1 MNDKK
6 NSACGIWVNDQDAA
20 RKFYVETLG
29 FKLQTD
35 IIMETGY
42 RWIEVVPLGGD
53 TALTLAKP
61 YLGQNDVSI
70 GGFSNVVLSCD
81 NIIKTCEELESRG
94 VKFIEKPNMQDWG
107 MMQALFED
115 LDGNVF
121 VLVER
126 ED

>member
-1 MNDKK
+1 MIKRI
-6 NSACGIWVNDQDAA
+6 ALAGIWVSDQDAA
-20 RKFYVETLG
+20 RKFYIEKLG
-29 FKLQTD
+29 FELQTD
-35 IIMETGY
+35 IIMGTGY
-42 RWIEVVPLGGD
+42 RWLEVVPPGGD
-53 TALTLAKP
+53 TGLTLAKP
-61 YLGQNDVSI
+61 YLGQKDVSV

-81 NIIKTCEELESRG
+81 NIIKTYKELESRG

-115 LDGNVF
+115 PDGNVF

>member
-1 MNDKK
+1 MIQKIVL
-6 NSACGIWVNDQDAA
+6 AGIWVSDQDAA
-20 RKFYVETLG
+20 RKFYIEKLG
-29 FKLQTD
+29 FKLQND

-42 RWIEVVPLGGD
+42 RWLEVVPPGGD
-53 TALTLAKP
+53 TALTLATP
-61 YLGQNDVSI
+61 YFGQNNVSV

-81 NIIKTCEELESRG
+81 NIIETYKELESRG
-94 VKFIEKPNMQDWG
+94 VKFIEKPEMQDWG

-115 LDGNVF
+115 PDGNIF